1 MRERY
6 FNELFCNACGAVVE
20 LCVGNYPK
28 SLFYLLSGL
37 INVVALFLK

>member
-1 MRERY
+1 MNY
-6 FNELFCNACGAVVE
+6 FVLCVVFLFVCGAVAE
-20 LCVGNYPK
+20 LAVRNYPK